1 MSSRATTPSLPRMA
15 EQESRPFADLR
26 PTGLL
31 WLINVTVFHPRG
43 YALAL
48 HFEDAE
54 HQVCTGWSLMG
65 DGSESWSMRDPE
77 MTPELEAIIA
87 VDPVAGM
94 TNDDLFR
101 AAAALLKP
109 KLDMPESVS

>member
-1 MSSRATTPSLPRMA
+1 MA
-15 EQESRPFADLR
+15 EQEPRPFADLR

-65 DGSESWSMRDPE
+65 DGSESWSMGDNVTDPE
-77 MTPELEAIIA
+77 IIA
-87 VDPVAGM
+87 VDPTAGM

-101 AAAALLKP
+101 TAAALLKP